1 MQQAW
6 NPLVRCT
13 QFMNRGKEV
22 IKVINQ
28 WAKFAALSVVVSSSY
43 ALAQGTATLMP
54 SPPQLAASSYI
65 LIDVDSGK
73 IIVESNADERLPPA
87 SLTKMMTS
95 YIVSSE
101 LVKGNISSDDAVPI
115 SVKAWRMGGSKM
127 FIREGTTVPVKDL
140 LKGVIIQSGNDAS
153 VALAEFVAGDEG
165 AFAEVMNQ
173 QASLLGMQKTNFV
186 NATGWPAKGHLT
198 TARDLSL
205 LATSLIRHFPDH
217 YTLYSQKE
225 FTFNGI
231 TQPNRNGLLWRDA
244 SVDGL
249 KTGHTDEAGYCLVAS
264 AKRDDMRLVSVVMG
278 AKSGRG
284 REQETQKLLS
294 YGFRYYETHQLYNAE
309 QVINSPRLWAGASP
323 SLDLVLADPIVLT
336 IPRDQRDN
344 LQVTIEVDNNIV
356 APILAGQSYGLLNIS
371 LNGEVLEQR
380 ELLAANNIDSAALFS
395 RLWDHFILFVR
406 GVFGLD

>member
-1 MQQAW
+1 
-6 NPLVRCT
+6 
-13 QFMNRGKEV
+13 MNRGKEV

-28 WAKFAALSVVVSSSY
+28 WIKFAALSVVVSSGY
-43 ALAQGTATLMP
+43 ALAQGSATLMP

-73 IIVESNADERLPPA
+73 IIVESNSDERLPPA

-101 LVKGNISSDDAVPI
+101 LVKGNINSDDAVPI

-198 TARDLSL
+198 TARDLSV

-336 IPRDQRDN
+336 IPRGQRDN